1 MVEEAKKILEEWNN
15 GVYRGAQRRL
25 ARELFVTKNSLFWS
39 QIIRQTNFKKSPG
52 FGALKTPK
60 PGPFYFY
67 VFDLTF
73 CQKTFIL

>member
-1 MVEEAKKILEEWNN
+1 MAVLKEAEELLKKWN
-15 GVYRGAQRRL
+15 G
-25 ARELFVTKNSLFWS
+25 
-39 QIIRQTNFKKSPG
+39 G